1 MCWNLRKGA
10 DNNEG
15 WRIKNNPIS
24 TKIDSEGNERSR
36 EEYSPRKK
44 FGRPREGAKKRM
56 GDIRIIGLD
65 TNIFMNVLREESGTE
80 SSAILLEQMESGNV
94 IGVVSTLVLAEIA
107 TLFYREG
114 DFEGGKRAIELL
126 EDFPNLMR
134 VDLTSDVVDSCAKLK
149 VKYKLS
155 LADAIVLNA
164 ALVLSADVFVTK
176 DPDFDSVDVI
186 PIKRPED
193 VV

>member
-1 MCWNLRKGA
+1 M
-10 DNNEG
+10 E
-15 WRIKNNPIS
+15 
-24 TKIDSEGNERSR
+24 
-36 EEYSPRKK
+36 
-44 FGRPREGAKKRM
+44 
-56 GDIRIIGLD
+56 DIRIIGLD

-80 SSAILLEQMESGNV
+80 SSAILLEQIESGNV
-94 IGVVSTLVLAEIA
+94 IGVASTLVLAEIA

-134 VDLTSDVVDSCAKLK
+134 VDLTSDVIDSCAKLK

-155 LADAIVLNA
+155 LADAIILNA

-176 DPDFDSVDVI
+176 DTDFDSVDVI
-186 PIKRPED
+186 PVKRPED

>member
-1 MCWNLRKGA
+1 ME
-10 DNNEG
+10 DV
-15 WRIKNNPIS
+15 
-24 TKIDSEGNERSR
+24 
-36 EEYSPRKK
+36 
-44 FGRPREGAKKRM
+44 
-56 GDIRIIGLD
+56 RIIGLD

-80 SSAILLEQMESGNV
+80 SSAILLEQIESGNV
-94 IGVVSTLVLAEIA
+94 IGVASTLILAEIA

-114 DFEGGKRAIELL
+114 DFEGGKSAIELL

-155 LADAIVLNA
+155 LADAIILNA
-164 ALVLSADVFVTK
+164 ALVLSADVFVTR
-176 DPDFDSVDVI
+176 DTDFDSVDVM
-186 PIKRPED
+186 PVKRPED

>member
-1 MCWNLRKGA
+1 ME
-10 DNNEG
+10 DV
-15 WRIKNNPIS
+15 
-24 TKIDSEGNERSR
+24 
-36 EEYSPRKK
+36 
-44 FGRPREGAKKRM
+44 
-56 GDIRIIGLD
+56 RIIGLD

-80 SSAILLEQMESGNV
+80 SSAILLEQIESGNV
-94 IGVVSTLVLAEIA
+94 IGVASTLVLAEIA

-114 DFEGGKRAIELL
+114 DFEGGKSAIELL

-155 LADAIVLNA
+155 LADAIILNA
-164 ALVLSADVFVTK
+164 ALVLSADVFVTR
-176 DPDFDSVDVI
+176 DTDFDSVDVM
-186 PIKRPED
+186 PVKRPED

>member
-1 MCWNLRKGA
+1 M
-10 DNNEG
+10 E
-15 WRIKNNPIS
+15 
-24 TKIDSEGNERSR
+24 
-36 EEYSPRKK
+36 
-44 FGRPREGAKKRM
+44 
-56 GDIRIIGLD
+56 DIRIIGLD

-80 SSAILLEQMESGNV
+80 SSAILLEQIESGNV
-94 IGVVSTLVLAEIA
+94 IGVASTLVLAEIA

-155 LADAIVLNA
+155 LADAIILNA

-176 DPDFDSVDVI
+176 DTDFDSVDVI
-186 PIKRPED
+186 PVKKPED

>member
-1 MCWNLRKGA
+1 M
-10 DNNEG
+10 E
-15 WRIKNNPIS
+15 
-24 TKIDSEGNERSR
+24 
-36 EEYSPRKK
+36 
-44 FGRPREGAKKRM
+44 
-56 GDIRIIGLD
+56 DIWIIGLD

-80 SSAILLEQMESGNV
+80 SSAILLEQIKSGNV
-94 IGVVSTLVLAEIA
+94 IGVASTLVLAEIA

-155 LADAIVLNA
+155 LADAIILNA

-176 DPDFDSVDVI
+176 DTDFDSVDVI
-186 PIKRPED
+186 PVKRPED